1 MAVSAEYEWPGN
13 LDQLYSICERL
24 VLLTQKRNID
34 ETFLREQL
42 EQMVPRL
49 LPGTEQVVL
58 YQDRRAVELAALMK
72 KHKGNPSESGRG
84 AWRQQNDPLALPEK
98 VRCPPGLTVND
109 FLTEHISAA

>member
-1 MAVSAEYEWPGN
+1 MAGKVPRRYVSLTQGAWQYLREYEWPGN

-49 LPGTEQVVL
+49 LPGTSRSCSIRTAGQSSW
-58 YQDRRAVELAALMK
+58 Q
-72 KHKGNPSESGRG
+72 P
-84 AWRQQNDPLALPEK
+84 
-98 VRCPPGLTVND
+98 
-109 FLTEHISAA
+109 